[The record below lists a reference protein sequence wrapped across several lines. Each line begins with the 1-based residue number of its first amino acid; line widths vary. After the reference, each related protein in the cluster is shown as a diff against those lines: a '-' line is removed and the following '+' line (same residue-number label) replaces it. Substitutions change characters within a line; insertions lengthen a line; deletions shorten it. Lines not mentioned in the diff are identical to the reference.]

1 MRRDLPIILLLAW
14 LLAPSWAAGGPVQD
28 LIDRAR
34 PGETVIVPAGHHR
47 EHLKIDKPI
56 TLDGHDAATI
66 DGGGEGIVIEITA
79 PDVTIRNLRITG
91 SGSTVSG
98 EPCAIRALA
107 GPVVIEHNTIDDCLF
122 GIDLRE
128 SPGAIVRDNTIIGKD
143 LEEARRGDA
152 IRLWWCH
159 ESTVERNR
167 VRRARDLVFWY
178 SEGLTIRENRV
189 EDSRYGLHF
198 MYSHHTVLSRNDL
211 RRNAVGIYLMYSN
224 DITLEHNTMIANRG
238 ASGYGIGL
246 KDCDNIIVRDN
257 AMLANRVGIYIDN
270 SPSSVDATGLL
281 EGNTIADN
289 GTGILATPNTH
300 DNVFTH
306 NALIENEEQAAA
318 HGRGTLHLNSFS
330 RDGVGNFWSDYPA
343 FDGDNDGIGDLPYE
357 PRSLFHSL
365 LSAEPNLRIFL
376 HSPAQ
381 QAIEF
386 TARVVPELRPE
397 PVLVDPAPLVDPPA
411 MPEGPRDG
419 RRAPMLALGS
429 ALILV
434 AGGLGGVLTHGQIR
448 TPTYRRDAQ

>member
-1 MRRDLPIILLLAW
+1 MRWCVAILTTIACTFLTGTAC
-14 LLAPSWAAGGPVQD
+14 AGPVQD
-28 LIDRAR
+28 LIDSAR
-34 PGETVIVPAGHHR
+34 PGAVVVVPPGHHLER
-47 EHLKIDKPI
+47 LRIDKAL
-56 TLDGHDAATI
+56 TLDGQNRATI
-66 DGGGEGIVIEITA
+66 DGGGENIVIEITA
-79 PDVTIRNLRITG
+79 PGVTIRNLRITG
-91 SGSTVSG
+91 SGATVSG

-128 SPGAIVRDNTIIGKD
+128 SPGAIVRNNTIVGKD
-143 LEEARRGDA
+143 LESARRGDA

-159 ESTVERNR
+159 DSTVEGNT

-178 SEGLTIRENRV
+178 SEGLTVRNNRV

-198 MYSHHTVLSRNDL
+198 MYSHRTVLSGNDL

-224 DITLEHNTMIANRG
+224 EITLDRNTMIANRG

-246 KDCDNIIVRDN
+246 KDCDNIIVRNN
-257 AMLANRVGIYIDN
+257 AVLANRVGVYIDN

-289 GTGILATPNTH
+289 EIGILATPNTH
-300 DNVFTH
+300 DNVFTR

-318 HGRGTLHLNSFS
+318 HGRGTLHLNAFS

-343 FDGDNDGIGDLPYE
+343 FDGDGDGLGDLPYE

-365 LSAEPNLRIFL
+365 LSAEPNLRIFI

-386 TARVVPELRPE
+386 TARVLPELRPE
-397 PVLVDPAPLVDPPA
+397 PVLRDPAPLVDPPS
-411 MPEGPRDG
+411 MPAGPRDA

-429 ALILV
+429 GLLV
-434 AGGLGGVLTHGQIR
+434 LAGGLGGLLMRGQIDPL
-448 TPTYRRDAQ
+448 TDRRSAR